1 MNPETLLDYFVLF
14 IILIKLI
21 FSFTYFSHLFLTYI
35 DVRKFGK
42 IDKIDKI
49 EKIDKELLLWK
60 ERTEFIFSICMSF
73 LLIYHFHPKFS
84 SLPIRKETKVL
95 FLFFGF
101 ILLFSA
107 KWTIFFDEDSL
118 FIQIINKIK

>member
-35 DVRKFGK
+35 DVRKFG
-42 IDKIDKI
+42 KIDKI

-84 SLPIRKETKVL
+84 SLPIRKETKIL

>member
-21 FSFTYFSHLFLTYI
+21 FSFTYFSHLFLLYI
-35 DVRKFGK
+35 DLHKFG
-42 IDKIDKI
+42 KIDKI

-84 SLPIRKETKVL
+84 SLPIRKETKIL

>member
-14 IILIKLI
+14 IIFIKLI
-21 FSFTYFSHLFLTYI
+21 FSFTYFAHLFLLYI
-35 DVRKFGK
+35 DLVRFDEIG
-42 IDKIDKI
+42 
-49 EKIDKELLLWK
+49 KIDKELLVWK

-73 LLIYHFHPKFS
+73 LLVYHFHPKFS
-84 SLPIRKETKVL
+84 HLPIRKETKVL
-95 FLFFGF
+95 FLFFGI

-118 FIQIINKIK
+118 FIQTLNKIK

>member
-42 IDKIDKI
+42 IDKI

-84 SLPIRKETKVL
+84 HLPIRKETKLL
-95 FLFFGF
+95 FLFFGI

-118 FIQIINKIK
+118 FIKTLNKIK